1 MKHSDKGA
9 GMHVLGHKIL
19 MVCIAMGLV
28 AAGSWAKG
36 DMALTLDDGREVL
49 LHDDNTWEF
58 AQFTILEGEQN
69 DIYID
74 VDDGRIICL
83 KNDDVWSFV
92 KRRPPRQKKTF
103 AELPTVVSN
112 GKATHSTLDRAVQA
126 ARNEAF
132 TQAAK
137 RLRPYAKKS
146 KITQKY
152 LAACIK
158 NEVGE
163 GGAEVTYQKGWTAKA
178 RLTLSK
184 VQVKKILDCVEV
196 QIEAA
201 AQADTT
207 STKPATASAGL
218 EK

>member
-1 MKHSDKGA
+1 
-9 GMHVLGHKIL
+9 MHVLGRRL
-19 MVCIAMGLV
+19 VMVCIAMGLV

-58 AQFTILEGEQN
+58 AHFTILEGEQD

-74 VDDGRIICL
+74 IDDSRIICL
-83 KNDDVWSFV
+83 KNDNVWSFV
-92 KRRPPRQKKTF
+92 KNRPPKQKKTF
-103 AELPTVVSN
+103 AELPTVVTN
-112 GKATHSTLDRAVQA
+112 GKATHSALDAAVQA

-132 TQAAK
+132 TRAAT
-137 RLRPYAKKS
+137 RLLPYAKKS

-163 GGAEVTYQKGWTAKA
+163 GGAEVTYQKGWTAQAK
-178 RLTLSK
+178 LTLSK

-201 AQADTT
+201 AQTDTT
-207 STKPATASAGL
+207 STVPAAAPAGSG
-218 EK
+218 K